1 MAAYWLSR
9 FPITPSPPLCPWPC
23 PAVPRAAEHEG
34 TGTMLQL
41 RHLRNFKILAE
52 ELNYTRAARKAN
64 ISQSSLSEQIMRLED
79 IIG

>member
-1 MAAYWLSR
+1 
-9 FPITPSPPLCPWPC
+9 
-23 PAVPRAAEHEG
+23 
-34 TGTMLQL
+34 MLQL